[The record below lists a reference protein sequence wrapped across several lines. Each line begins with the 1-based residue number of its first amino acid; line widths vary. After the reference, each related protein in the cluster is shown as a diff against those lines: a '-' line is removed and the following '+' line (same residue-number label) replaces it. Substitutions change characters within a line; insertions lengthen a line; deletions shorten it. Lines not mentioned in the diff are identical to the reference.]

1 MTSFRHIAVQCLKDE
16 ANAIFS
22 LIEQLD
28 DSFDKAIYGYI
39 YAKSYKEVRSKLN
52 IAKVTLNSFNSHKSS
67 PLFADWCEKYPII
80 RRFGCHNRKRCCNC
94 N

>member
-28 DSFDKAIYGYI
+28 DSFDKA
-39 YAKSYKEVRSKLN
+39 K
-52 IAKVTLNSFNSHKSS
+52 
-67 PLFADWCEKYPII
+67 D
-80 RRFGCHNRKRCCNC
+80 
-94 N
+94 